1 MPSIIEKTVLSE
13 PSRGLH
19 TVMFFS
25 FSLVF
30 LSIYVYFDVLGDSP
44 SASAGIL
51 SIGFALSGIA
61 ESLPTNRRRTAG
73 IFRVTA
79 VLLLLSLMVT
89 NILELVG

>member
-19 TVMFFS
+19 TVMLFF

-30 LSIYVYFDVLGDSP
+30 MSIYVHFDVLGNSP

-61 ESLPTNRRRTAG
+61 ESLPTHRRRIAG
-73 IFRVTA
+73 IFRITA
-79 VLLLLSLMVT
+79 ILLLLSMIVT
-89 NILELVG
+89 NILELIG